1 MNPASIC
8 VSACADVNSKGAI
21 NRKKR
26 ASIAHILSGLYSVLF
41 VMIRLIVSVGSLFQR
56 GCLAKG
62 IDQVPQTEQRVPKQH
77 SWARITHD
85 LLYFMLPGPGV
96 TVHLAVIAGR
106 FAGLKRASIKSTSC
120 VGQETITVFAYLVT
134 GSMLVRTIDTD
145 HRFDGAFLPLYS
157 A

>member
-1 MNPASIC
+1 MTIQELIR
-8 VSACADVNSKGAI
+8 VS
-21 NRKKR
+21 
-26 ASIAHILSGLYSVLF
+26 
-41 VMIRLIVSVGSLFQR
+41 LIVSVGSFFQR
-56 GCLAKG
+56 GRLAKG
-62 IDQVPQTEQRVPKQH
+62 IDQVPETKQRISKQH
-77 SWARITHD
+77 PWARITHD

-106 FAGLKRASIKSTSC
+106 FAGLKWASIKSTSC
-120 VGQETITVFAYLVT
+120 VRQETSTVFAYLVT